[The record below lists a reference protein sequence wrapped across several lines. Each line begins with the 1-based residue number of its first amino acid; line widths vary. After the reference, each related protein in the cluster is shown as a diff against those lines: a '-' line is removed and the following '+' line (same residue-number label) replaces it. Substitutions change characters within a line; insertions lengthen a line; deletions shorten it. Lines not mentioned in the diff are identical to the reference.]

1 MRNETSQ
8 DQEDDEK
15 THIKEEVVLEKVFN
29 TGYYFFL
36 DNEGE
41 FCYPS
46 FLYHSLS
53 APFFQILA
61 LYPLTKGGEG

>member
-15 THIKEEVVLEKVFN
+15 THIKEEVVLEKVFKYG
-29 TGYYFFL
+29 TLYFFL

-41 FCYPS
+41 FCYRS
-46 FLYHSLS
+46 FLYHPVSTLSL
-53 APFFQILA
+53 
-61 LYPLTKGGEG
+61 

>member
-15 THIKEEVVLEKVFN
+15 THIKEEIVLEKVFKYG
-29 TGYYFFL
+29 TLYFFL

-41 FCYPS
+41 FCYRS
-46 FLYHSLS
+46 FLYHPVSTLSL
-53 APFFQILA
+53 
-61 LYPLTKGGEG
+61 